1 MSSIFSPALEVSAL
15 DSSEQD
21 SVPLASVRPTSSART
36 SYEGAGQAS
45 QSTRISVMTA
55 GFPCQDLSVAGK
67 RVGLS
72 GSRSSL
78 MYALI
83 GLLSRTSSI
92 LGAGGCPNCEAPSTE
107 SGMPACHF
115 KCPPAT
121 LEAATKG
128 AESSL
133 LPTPTASSYGSCRG
147 GGAGRVGKW
156 RKSLQ
161 SLGIL
166 NPGDWER
173 MMGFPVG
180 WTDAECWEMQS
191 VRRPSSSL
199 VEPLPAFNSIPSETG
214 DLK

>member
-15 DSSEQD
+15 DSNEQD
-21 SVPLASVRPTSSART
+21 SEQLASVRLTSSAKT
-36 SYEGAGQAS
+36 S
-45 QSTRISVMTA
+45 
-55 GFPCQDLSVAGK
+55 CQDLSVAGK
-67 RVGLS
+67 RAGLS

-83 GLLSRTSSI
+83 GLLSKTSSI
-92 LGAGGCPNCEAPSTE
+92 LGVDGCPNCEAPSTG

-133 LPTPTASSYGSCRG
+133 WPTPTASSYGSCRG

-199 VEPLPAFNSIPSETG
+199 VEPLPAFNSGPVGMFPGE
-214 DLK
+214 K